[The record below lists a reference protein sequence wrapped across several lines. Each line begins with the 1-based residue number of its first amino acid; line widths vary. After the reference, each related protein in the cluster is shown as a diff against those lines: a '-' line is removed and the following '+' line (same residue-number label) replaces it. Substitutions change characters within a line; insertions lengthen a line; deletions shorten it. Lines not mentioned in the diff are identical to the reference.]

1 MTWVLRS
8 FIIILFIITRHKGL
22 VERSIPTIAG
32 APIELC
38 KVYNNIFYKNAI
50 GTTTASTSAD
60 FYITG
65 GNARDFRNNIL
76 QFASSQY
83 LTNNSSS
90 NSIGS
95 TAANN
100 LFAVNPLFVSEP
112 NLLGPDGIGGTAD
125 DGFRLQRTSP
135 AVNAGTYSSA
145 PSFDILSNSRYT
157 FFDIGAYEFQP
168 KEACPDNRYI
178 ADVPNEAGTYYAGIQ
193 GSITVGLPE
202 PPDTPRV
209 SAEQATTPIGDGHI
223 TSIGTV
229 VTGTSVVYDASRSI
243 TLLPGFQAQTGATFR
258 TNLKGCP
265 FFESSPVQK

>member
-1 MTWVLRS
+1 M
-8 FIIILFIITRHKGL
+8 
-22 VERSIPTIAG
+22 ERSIPTIAG

-168 KEACPDNRYI
+168 KEA
-178 ADVPNEAGTYYAGIQ
+178 
-193 GSITVGLPE
+193 
-202 PPDTPRV
+202 
-209 SAEQATTPIGDGHI
+209 
-223 TSIGTV
+223 
-229 VTGTSVVYDASRSI
+229 
-243 TLLPGFQAQTGATFR
+243 
-258 TNLKGCP
+258 
-265 FFESSPVQK
+265 